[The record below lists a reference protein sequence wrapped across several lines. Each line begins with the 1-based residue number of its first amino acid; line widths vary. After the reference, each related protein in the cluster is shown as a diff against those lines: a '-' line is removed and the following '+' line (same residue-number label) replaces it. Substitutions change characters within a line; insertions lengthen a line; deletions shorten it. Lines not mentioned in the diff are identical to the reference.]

1 MQSPKGLN
9 SHFAYAFAEKPG
21 NARISGFCQPRTY
34 QSPAAFQAHTMQTTR
49 VVQDFF
55 NKL

>member
-21 NARISGFCQPRTY
+21 NARISGFCQPRTS